1 MELADLNQN
10 FVGTKARSSSFSF
23 VYSIRIG
30 IVGYGKLGQY
40 LVEQIINDGQKY
52 RLDLAFIWNRTA
64 LSEETRSKILIR
76 CPLVKFL
83 EAVNQINEI
92 DLVDLIVEVCHP
104 EIVKQYA
111 ELFLDKADFLIG
123 SPSALADQEFSQK
136 LTTKLATCHHRMFV
150 ARGALWGAND
160 IQMMARRNRLQTVEI
175 RMGFHPRSLRLQD
188 AKLRELN
195 DELIKQDS
203 LNNNNNDNNN
213 ASPPPPRSIVL
224 YEGPARELCHI
235 APNNSNT
242 VATAALLGVGFDHTI
257 GKLISDTSL
266 CDFHRIE
273 IIVRGKPTI
282 DDKQFQVELN
292 RQSPTHSA
300 HNVSSLHTFES
311 FWHSILH
318 CTGSFIRANNLEI
331 QVC

>member
-1 MELADLNQN
+1 
-10 FVGTKARSSSFSF
+10 
-23 VYSIRIG
+23 
-30 IVGYGKLGQY
+30 
-40 LVEQIINDGQKY
+40 
-52 RLDLAFIWNRTA
+52 NRTA
-64 LSEETRSKILIR
+64 LNEETRSKILIK

-83 EAVNQINEI
+83 EAVEQIREI
-92 DLVDLIVEVCHP
+92 DFVDLIVEVCHP
-104 EIVKQYA
+104 DIVKQYA

-123 SPSALADQEFSQK
+123 SPTALADPEFAQK
-136 LTTKLATCHHRMFV
+136 LTDKLSTSQHRMFV

-160 IQMMARRNRLQTVEI
+160 IQMMARRNRLQVEI
-175 RMGFHPRSLRLQD
+175 TMGFHPRSLRLQD
-188 AKLRELN
+188 SKIRELN
-195 DELIKQDS
+195 DELLKQLES
-203 LNNNNNDNNN
+203 HENNN
-213 ASPPPPRSIVL
+213 STKSIVL
-224 YEGPARELCHI
+224 YEGPARELCQI
-235 APNNSNT
+235 APNNANT
-242 VATAALLGVGFDHTI
+242 VAAAALLGVGFDHTI

-273 IIVRGKPTI
+273 VIVRGKPTI

-300 HNVSSLHTFES
+300 HNVSSLHTYDC